1 GGARPARPAR
11 ERQEGG
17 GEKRRLV
24 DLVGDEQDGLA
35 AVLPD
40 AHQLR
45 LHDLAGLRVE
55 RGERFVHQQDLW
67 IDGQRAGEVDALTH
81 AARELARMVVLES
94 LEADELQ
101 ELHRAL
107 PFGGAHSARDLAP
120 DDRVGEHRAPRQ
132 EIVTLEHEAAVAART
147 AHRASVERHLARGGR
162 FEAGDDAQK
171 RRLAAA
177 RRADDRNELAALDRE
192 IDVLQRLQFAER
204 LAEMGDLELARHGA
218 SSVPIPKFASPCSVP
233 LMRTSESKGHY

>member
-1 GGARPARPAR
+1 
-11 ERQEGG
+11 
-17 GEKRRLV
+17 
-24 DLVGDEQDGLA
+24 DLVGDEQHGLA
-35 AVLPD
+35 PILPD

-55 RGERFVHQQDLW
+55 RGERFVHQQDLR
-67 IDGQRAGEVDALTH
+67 IDGKRAGKVDALTH

-107 PFGGAHSARDLAP
+107 SFGGTDPARDLAP
-120 DDRVGEHRAPRQ
+120 NDRVGEHGAPRQ
-132 EIVTLEHEAAVAART
+132 KIVALEQEAAIAARA
-147 AHRASVERHLARGGR
+147 AHRASVERHFARAGS

-171 RRLAAA
+171 RGLAAA
-177 RRADDRNELAALDRE
+177 RRTDDRDELAALDRK

-204 LAEMGDLELARHGA
+204 LAEMGDLELARHRALVSRFRSSQALAA
-218 SSVPIPKFASPCSVP
+218 SLRCELRNQRDTSNSIILVPHLNPKFA
-233 LMRTSESKGHY
+233 TA